1 MASCDI
7 AIIGGGPAGAM
18 SALLLAR
25 KAPHLRIRV
34 LEARATAVPK
44 PCGEFLAPVGC
55 AVLRRAGLFDAV
67 ADLGQRLDRL
77 ALYGAHGALDA
88 KLPSQG
94 LGIRRERLDTAL
106 LDAAAQVT
114 DVHRGIAIR
123 HVERTTDGWRLVH
136 ADGSATTANVLIGAD
151 GRHSRVR
158 AWTGLGE
165 TTCTGRHAFAV
176 RVRGIDLP
184 AVPTGEMHLGRLG
197 QMGLC
202 PLGFGDDGIPEMN
215 LNLLLSPIGAGQ
227 MTQRKPWE
235 LIRAAL
241 DEIPSLAARVR
252 DLRAIGPVMA
262 VANLRQMPRTLAA
275 DRVALVGD
283 AALCGDPFT
292 GEGISIALTDAEA
305 LAAHL
310 GAWHP
315 GVNDVDALLHAYHR
329 NHRNRH
335 RRRRFDNR
343 TLTWLIDHPT
353 LAQMVF
359 SVIAHVP
366 GATSLIARRHAA

>member
-1 MASCDI
+1 
-7 AIIGGGPAGAM
+7 
-18 SALLLAR
+18 
-25 KAPHLRIRV
+25 
-34 LEARATAVPK
+34 
-44 PCGEFLAPVGC
+44 
-55 AVLRRAGLFDAV
+55 
-67 ADLGQRLDRL
+67 
-77 ALYGAHGALDA
+77 
-88 KLPSQG
+88 
-94 LGIRRERLDTAL
+94 
-106 LDAAAQVT
+106 
-114 DVHRGIAIR
+114 
-123 HVERTTDGWRLVH
+123 
-136 ADGSATTANVLIGAD
+136 
-151 GRHSRVR
+151 
-158 AWTGLGE
+158 
-165 TTCTGRHAFAV
+165 
-176 RVRGIDLP
+176 
-184 AVPTGEMHLGRLG
+184 MHLGRLG